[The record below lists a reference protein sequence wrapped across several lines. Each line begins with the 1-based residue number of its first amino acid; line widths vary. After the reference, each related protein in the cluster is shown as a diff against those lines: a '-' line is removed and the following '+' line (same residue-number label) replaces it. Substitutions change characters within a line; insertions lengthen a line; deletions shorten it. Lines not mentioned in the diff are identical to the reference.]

1 MSRRYLRAAL
11 LAAALVAPIGGVRA
25 QAIGG
30 TLVGHVRS
38 SVGDAWDVWTSPF
51 RANARDW
58 LGAAGV
64 LGIAAAV
71 SPADA
76 AVDQWAVH
84 DRDDGIFQIVKP
96 FREGGAAF
104 SGKTITPVAIGVL
117 AVAVVARNEPTL
129 EGIFGCATS
138 YAASSAV
145 RTFVAYPLVAR
156 TRPDSSRTFD
166 APPARQGDQY
176 HFAFPG
182 TSDWGRHSFPGG
194 HIANVA
200 ACAGFLTS
208 RYHMGALAAVPWAL
222 VGAVGLSRTL
232 DRRHWLSDEV
242 VGAIF
247 GYAVGKEVAVRSLR
261 RKQKSSSSSNARE
274 DDGADALFV
283 SPTFDG
289 ARFGWRRSF

>member
-138 YAASSAV
+138 YA
-145 RTFVAYPLVAR
+145 TP
-156 TRPDSSRTFD
+156 
-166 APPARQGDQY
+166 
-176 HFAFPG
+176 
-182 TSDWGRHSFPGG
+182 FPGG

-261 RKQKSSSSSNARE
+261 RKQKSSSSGNARE